1 MEYLNT
7 IEPIT
12 MEQFLPMVI
21 QFKMDGWRL
30 VQICACRLPEQYELS
45 YSFAKGFDMRTL
57 RLTVGEDEPVSS
69 ITQVYPCAFIQE
81 TKWQSC
87 LASRLR
93 AWKTI
98 IITSCTALPG
108 TRHLKKRGEGLWQKE
123 VSFPLDLSI
132 LFCRSL
138 YIWISSWKMR
148 RS

>member
-57 RLTVGEDEPVSS
+57 RLTVGEDEPGFQYYAGLSLR
-69 ITQVYPCAFIQE
+69 VY
-81 TKWQSC
+81 T
-87 LASRLR
+87 
-93 AWKTI
+93 
-98 IITSCTALPG
+98 G
-108 TRHLKKRGEGLWQKE
+108 KRSGRVVWRQ
-123 VSFPLDLSI
+123 D
-132 LFCRSL
+132 
-138 YIWISSWKMR
+138 
-148 RS
+148 

>member
-81 TKWQSC
+81 N
-87 LASRLR
+87 
-93 AWKTI
+93 
-98 IITSCTALPG
+98 
-108 TRHLKKRGEGLWQKE
+108 E
-123 VSFPLDLSI
+123 VAE
-132 LFCRSL
+132 LFGVKIESMENDYHHKL
-138 YIWISSWKMR
+138 YRIARDTPFKDKG
-148 RS
+148 

>member
-57 RLTVGEDEPVSS
+57 R

-81 TKWQSC
+81 NEVAELFGVKIESMENDYHHKLYRIARDT
-87 LASRLR
+87 
-93 AWKTI
+93 
-98 IITSCTALPG
+98 PF
-108 TRHLKKRGEGLWQKE
+108 KE
-123 VSFPLDLSI
+123 
-132 LFCRSL
+132 
-138 YIWISSWKMR
+138 KG
-148 RS
+148 